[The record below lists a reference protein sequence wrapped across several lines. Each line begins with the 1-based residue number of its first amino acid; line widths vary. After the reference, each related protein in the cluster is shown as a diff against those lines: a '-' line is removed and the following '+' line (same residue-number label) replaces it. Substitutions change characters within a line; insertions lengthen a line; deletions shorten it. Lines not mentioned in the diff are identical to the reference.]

1 MFPKILDT
9 NFLLL
14 INLFY
19 SEHIL
24 WKVRM
29 KYYNF
34 NQIFHL
40 LILFATSMKLLVILF
55 IIKFYARNN
64 ILKNKKISNK
74 KRIKSRA
81 ISKMK
86 LQTHLRYFLGS
97 NVFGDDALQNIFAYQ
112 STATN
117 TLELKKARALIMFL
131 IRNQKGIYF

>member
-1 MFPKILDT
+1 MFSKILDT

-14 INLFY
+14 INVFY

-40 LILFATSMKLLVILF
+40 LILFATSMKLLVIVF

-64 ILKNKKISNK
+64 ILKNKKLATK
-74 KRIKSRA
+74 KELKA
-81 ISKMK
+81 EQYQKLK

-112 STATN
+112 ATTTN